1 MIVTL
6 NEAEQALARA
16 IAEAR
21 MTSAAAAGSKDMTQG
36 KLPPEVMDLEGAGAE
51 VAFCKIAN
59 VWPDTEPGAKAVDA
73 WTRYGVAVDVKSTS
87 HEAGRLLAVRWKKR
101 GDVAVYVLMVGKFPT
116 YRCAGF
122 LDSDELLRNERLKDL
137 GRGLTYCAS
146 QDELDQIEALIGD

>member
-73 WTRYGVAVDVKSTS
+73 WTRIGIAVDVKSTWR
-87 HEAGRLLAVRWKKR
+87 EDGRLLAGRWKKS
-101 GDVAVYVLMVGKFPT
+101 GEVAAYVLMIGKFPT
-116 YRCAGF
+116 FKCVGF
-122 LDSDELLRNERLKDL
+122 MPAEKLISNERLRNL
-137 GRGLTYCAS
+137 GNGPTYTAD
-146 QDELDQIEALIGD
+146 QNELDRIELLLGD